1 MQAPFVKIKENLFI
15 NDKAVFS
22 YDTHVADINGKE
34 IVEVGKFSRTTTRHI
49 SAVASFIGGRVNNQ
63 VKLEKV
69 WFNKYEVGVK
79 CLPSN
84 CLSNKTSQEVSLYLQ
99 AGKTYLQALCMV
111 REEKIKPLDKFIIDN
126 YLKSFGNDEGVQ
138 LVKDWAKIS

>member
-1 MQAPFVKIKENLFI
+1 MQAPFIKIKENLFI

-22 YDTHVADINGKE
+22 YDTHVADIVGKE
-34 IVEVGKFSRTTTRHI
+34 IIEIAKFSRTTTRHI
-49 SAVASFIGGRVNNQ
+49 GDVARFIGGQ
-63 VKLEKV
+63 VKQQIKLQKV
-69 WFNKYEVGVK
+69 YFFKYEVGVK

-84 CLSNKTSQEVSLYLQ
+84 TLSNKTSQEMSHYLK

-111 REEKIKPLDKFIIDN
+111 RGEKIKDQDKQIIDQ

-138 LVKDWAKIS
+138 LVMDLAKIS

>member
-49 SAVASFIGGRVNNQ
+49 GDVASFIGGT
-63 VKLEKV
+63 VKQQIKLQKV
-69 WFNKYEVGVK
+69 YFFKYEAGVK

-84 CLSNKTSQEVSLYLQ
+84 TLSNKTSQEMSLYLKG
-99 AGKTYLQALCMV
+99 GKTYLQALCMV
-111 REEKIKPLDKFIIDN
+111 REEKIKSLDKFIIDI

-138 LVKDWAKIS
+138 LVKDLARIS

>member
-49 SAVASFIGGRVNNQ
+49 GDVARFIGGT
-63 VKLEKV
+63 VKQQIKLQKV
-69 WFNKYEVGVK
+69 YFFKYEMGVK

-84 CLSNKTSQEVSLYLQ
+84 TLSNKTSQEMSLYLQ
-99 AGKTYLQALCMV
+99 GGKTYLQALCMV
-111 REEKIKPLDKFIIDN
+111 REGKIKKEDKEIIDR
-126 YLKSFGNDEGVQ
+126 YMKAFGNDEGVQ
-138 LVKDWAKIS
+138 LVKDLAKIS

>member
-1 MQAPFVKIKENLFI
+1 MQAPFIKIKENLFI
-15 NDKAVFS
+15 NDKSVFS

-49 SAVASFIGGRVNNQ
+49 GNVASFIGGHVNNQ
-63 VKLEKV
+63 GKLEKV
-69 WFNKYEVGVK
+69 RFFKYEAGVK

-84 CLSNKTSQEVSLYLQ
+84 CLSNKTSQVVSLYLK

-111 REEKIKPLDKFIIDN
+111 REEKIKSLDKFIIDI

-138 LVKDWAKIS
+138 LVKDLTRIS

>member
-1 MQAPFVKIKENLFI
+1 MQPPFIKIKANLFI
-15 NDKAVFS
+15 NGKSVHS
-22 YDTHVADINGKE
+22 YATHVADIVQNE

-49 SAVASFIGGRVNNQ
+49 GNVASFIGGRVNNQ

-69 WFNKYEVGVK
+69 WFNKYEAGVK

-84 CLSNKTSQEVSLYLQ
+84 CLSNKTSQEVSIYLK

-111 REEKIKPLDKFIIDN
+111 QEEKIKAVDKKIIDR
-126 YLKSFGNDEGVQ
+126 YMKAFGNDEGVQ
-138 LVKDWAKIS
+138 LVKDLAKIS

>member
-1 MQAPFVKIKENLFI
+1 MQAPFIKIKENLFI

-49 SAVASFIGGRVNNQ
+49 GNVASFIGGRVNNQ

-69 WFNKYEVGVK
+69 WFNKYEAGVK

-84 CLSNKTSQEVSLYLQ
+84 CLSNKTSQ
-99 AGKTYLQALCMV
+99 
-111 REEKIKPLDKFIIDN
+111 
-126 YLKSFGNDEGVQ
+126 
-138 LVKDWAKIS
+138 